1 MTVAAMAKKNLAELL
16 VDTLVAAGVK
26 RIYGLAGDS
35 LNGITDAIRTD
46 ERIKWIH
53 VRHEETAAFAA
64 GAEAHL
70 TGSLAVCAG
79 SCGPG
84 NLHLINGLYDANRS
98 RVPVLAIA
106 SHIPSYEIGSQ
117 YFQETH
123 PESIFRECSHYC
135 ELISQSEQMPRVLEI
150 AIQTAL
156 AKRGVAVVVLP
167 GDVALRE
174 ATNSTP
180 RLNFPEIHTTIRPS
194 DEEIA
199 RTAGIL
205 NLSRKVT
212 IFGGAGCAGAHT
224 ELMELAGKLKAPIV
238 HALRG
243 KEFIEYDNPFDVGMT
258 GLLGFSSGY
267 RAMMD
272 CDTLLM
278 LGTDFPYQQFY
289 PEKATII
296 QVDIR
301 GEQIGRRTKVD
312 LGVVGDVKTTLRAL
326 LPHLTQKTDDQHISA
341 SIQHYQKARTAL
353 DDLAVGKR
361 GEKSVHPQYVA
372 KTINE
377 LAAKDAIFTCDV
389 GTPTIWA
396 ARYLAMNGKRRLL
409 GSFSHGSMASA
420 LPQAIGAQLVY
431 PDRQVITLSG
441 DGGLA
446 MLMGDLLSLRQLD
459 LPVKMIVFNNSALA
473 FVELE
478 MKAAGMLDFATD
490 LRNPDFAKM
499 AEAAGVLGLKANA
512 PEQLRPLLAQALS
525 HPGPALVEVV
535 VERQELA
542 LPPSIKLDQVKG
554 FSLFMMKA
562 VIDGRG
568 SEVIDLLKT
577 NLF

>member
-46 ERIKWIH
+46 ERMKWIH

-135 ELISQSEQMPRVLEI
+135 ELISQAEQMPRVLEI

-180 RLNFPEIHTTIRPS
+180 RLTFPEIHTTIRPS

-205 NLSRKVT
+205 NESRKVT
-212 IFGGAGCAGAHT
+212 IFGGAGCAGAHA

-267 RAMMD
+267 RAMME

-301 GEQIGRRTKVD
+301 GEQIGCRTKVD

-326 LPHLTQKTDDQHISA
+326 LPNLTEKTDDQHLSA
-341 SIQHYQKARTAL
+341 SIQHYQKARAAL
-353 DDLAVGKR
+353 DDLAVGET
-361 GEKSVHPQYVA
+361 GQKSIHPQYVA
-372 KTINE
+372 KVINE
-377 LAAKDAIFTCDV
+377 LARKDAIFTCDV

-396 ARYLAMNGKRRLL
+396 ARYLTMNGKRRLL

-431 PDRQVITLSG
+431 PDRQVVTLSG

-446 MLMGDLLSLRQLD
+446 MLMGDLLSLRQLS
-459 LPVKMIVFNNSALA
+459 LPVKLIVFNNSALA

-490 LRNPDFAKM
+490 LLNPDFAKM
-499 AEAAGVLGLKANA
+499 AEAAGVLGLKADV
-512 PEQLRPLLAQALS
+512 PEQVRPMLAQALS

-535 VERQELA
+535 VDRQELA

-562 VIDGRG
+562 VINGRG

>member
-1 MTVAAMAKKNLAELL
+1 MAKKNIAELFVDIL
-16 VDTLVAAGVK
+16 VLAGVK
-26 RIYGLAGDS
+26 RVYGVAGDS
-35 LNGITDAIRTD
+35 LNGITDVIRTD

-135 ELISQSEQMPRVLEI
+135 ELISQAEQMPRVLEI

-167 GDVALRE
+167 GDVALRD
-174 ATNSTP
+174 AINSKP
-180 RLNFPEIHTTIRPS
+180 RLHFPEIPTTIRPS

-199 RTAGIL
+199 RTVGIL
-205 NLSRKVT
+205 DDSRKVT
-212 IFGGAGCAGAHT
+212 IFGGAGCDGAHA

-267 RAMMD
+267 RAMME

-326 LPHLTQKTDDQHISA
+326 LPNLAEKTDDQHLSA
-341 SIQHYQKARTAL
+341 SIQHYRKARAAL
-353 DDLAVGKR
+353 DDLAVGET
-361 GEKSVHPQYVA
+361 GQKSIHPQYVA
-372 KTINE
+372 KVINE
-377 LAAKDAIFTCDV
+377 LAGKDAIFTCDV

-396 ARYLAMNGKRRLL
+396 ARYLTMNGKRRLL

-431 PDRQVITLSG
+431 PDRRVITLSG

-459 LPVKMIVFNNSALA
+459 LPVKLIVFNNGALA

-490 LRNPDFAKM
+490 LLNPDFAKM
-499 AEAAGVLGLKANA
+499 AEAAGVLGLKADV
-512 PEQLRPLLAQALS
+512 PEQVRPMLAQALS

-535 VERQELA
+535 VDRQELA

-562 VIDGRG
+562 VINGRG

>member
-1 MTVAAMAKKNLAELL
+1 MRVAAMAKKNLAELL
-16 VDTLVAAGVK
+16 VDTLVLAGVK
-26 RIYGLAGDS
+26 RVYGVAGDS
-35 LNGITDAIRTD
+35 LNGITDVIRTD

-123 PESIFRECSHYC
+123 PESIFRECSHFC
-135 ELISQSEQMPRVLEI
+135 ELISQAEQMPRVLEI

-205 NLSRKVT
+205 NESRKVT
-212 IFGGAGCAGAHT
+212 IFGGAGCASAHT
-224 ELMELAGKLKAPIV
+224 ELIELAGRVKAPIV

-267 RAMMD
+267 RAMME

-278 LGTDFPYQQFY
+278 LGPDFTYQQFY

-296 QVDIR
+296 QVGIR

-312 LGVVGDVKTTLRAL
+312 LGLIGDIKTTLTAL
-326 LPHLTQKTDDQHISA
+326 IPKLQAKNNATHLNLSLE
-341 SIQHYQKARTAL
+341 HYREARQGL
-353 DDLAVGKR
+353 DDLATGHPGR
-361 GEKSVHPQYVA
+361 KSIPPPYVA
-372 KTINE
+372 K
-377 LAAKDAIFTCDV
+377 
-389 GTPTIWA
+389 
-396 ARYLAMNGKRRLL
+396 
-409 GSFSHGSMASA
+409 
-420 LPQAIGAQLVY
+420 
-431 PDRQVITLSG
+431 VITLSG
-441 DGGLA
+441 DAGLA

-459 LPVKMIVFNNSALA
+459 AREV
-473 FVELE
+473 
-478 MKAAGMLDFATD
+478 
-490 LRNPDFAKM
+490 AKR
-499 AEAAGVLGLKANA
+499 EA
-512 PEQLRPLLAQALS
+512 
-525 HPGPALVEVV
+525 
-535 VERQELA
+535 
-542 LPPSIKLDQVKG
+542 
-554 FSLFMMKA
+554 
-562 VIDGRG
+562 
-568 SEVIDLLKT
+568 
-577 NLF
+577 

>member
-1 MTVAAMAKKNLAELL
+1 MAKKNIAQLF
-16 VDTLVAAGVK
+16 VDTLVLAGVK
-26 RIYGLAGDS
+26 RVYGVAGDS
-35 LNGITDAIRTD
+35 LNGITDVIRTD

-135 ELISQSEQMPRVLEI
+135 ELISQAEQMPRVLEI

-167 GDVALRE
+167 GDVALRD
-174 ATNSTP
+174 AINSNP
-180 RLNFPEIHTTIRPS
+180 RLHFPEIHRTIRPS

-205 NLSRKVT
+205 NDSRKVT
-212 IFGGAGCAGAHT
+212 IFGGAGCDGAHA

-267 RAMMD
+267 RAMME

-326 LPHLTQKTDDQHISA
+326 LPNLTEKTDDLHLSA
-341 SIQHYQKARTAL
+341 SIQHYQKARAAL
-353 DDLAVGKR
+353 DDLAVGET
-361 GEKSVHPQYVA
+361 GQKSIHPQYVA
-372 KTINE
+372 KIINE
-377 LAAKDAIFTCDV
+377 LAGKDAIFTCDV

-396 ARYLAMNGKRRLL
+396 ARYLTMNGKRRLL

-459 LPVKMIVFNNSALA
+459 LPVKLIVFNNSALA

-490 LRNPDFAKM
+490 LLNPDFAKM
-499 AEAAGVLGLKANA
+499 AEAAGVLGLKADV
-512 PEQLRPLLAQALS
+512 PEQVRPMLAQALS

-535 VERQELA
+535 VDRQELA

-562 VIDGRG
+562 VINGRG